1 MILCATGFLEQV
13 SEVLLTVLWRN
24 FWNLRLSFSW
34 KVSSASVLAVV
45 ILEVV
50 VVVVDS
56 SSGILVVPSTSS
68 FPLMLVGV
76 VVVVGTVFTS
86 LTASVVTFS
95 TRGIF
100 LELLSGDVTEVG
112 WILVG

>member
-1 MILCATGFLEQV
+1 M
-13 SEVLLTVLWRN
+13 LTVLCRN

-34 KVSSASVLAVV
+34 KVSSASALAVV
-45 ILEVV
+45 ILE

-68 FPLMLVGV
+68 CSLLLDK

>member
-1 MILCATGFLEQV
+1 MLC
-13 SEVLLTVLWRN
+13 RN

-50 VVVVDS
+50 VVGVDS
-56 SSGILVVPSTSS
+56 SSGTLVVPSTSS
-68 FPLMLVGV
+68 FPLLLVG